1 MRIEKGSTGQRQ
13 RVSQSLPLNT
23 VNRSHMNGNRLFAF
37 ILIHNKLTTFSMCPP
52 ADTAGSC
59 TIGVSTIPTPK
70 KSKFPRP
77 NPVRHGPVI
86 LNYFSFNPTH
96 THIYIYIYIYYFIS
110 IFHSIFFYLFLNKIT

>member
-23 VNRSHMNGNRLFAF
+23 VNRSHMNGNRLFTF

-59 TIGVSTIPTPK
+59 TIGVSSIPTPK

-96 THIYIYIYIYYFIS
+96 IYIYIYIL
-110 IFHSIFFYLFLNKIT
+110 FYKHFSFNLFLFIFK